1 MKGLSIQELRREASM
16 RTPGIFLLISL
27 TLGASSIRAEQLPP
41 LGKRVYLLDE
51 TKPARPAEIRPAERG
66 SSLSGQTLMR
76 DPLPLNAASFV
87 DKTSHRPAEAP
98 KRVSRM
104 NFDKVAVQGRYLV
117 PRVTFDRPSLE
128 VGRQE
133 EPVKQEYRKKILDSE
148 RELREFDW

>member
-1 MKGLSIQELRREASM
+1 MG
-16 RTPGIFLLISL
+16 TPAIFLLISL
-27 TLGASSIRAEQLPP
+27 SFIAGPIQAKRLPP
-41 LGKRVYLLDE
+41 LGQRIYVLDE
-51 TKPARPAEIRPAERG
+51 EKPAQPADIRPLERG
-66 SSLSGQTLMR
+66 SSVSGQALMR

-87 DKTSHRPAEAP
+87 HKVGHKPAEAP

-104 NFDKVAVQGRYLV
+104 TFDKVSVKGRYLV